1 MKTGRILKTM
11 AIATL
16 LGLSGCATRG
26 PKALHMLAD
35 SGDRALARG
44 DCAQAERDY
53 AEYVQRDQSDGRAR
67 LQYGKALLCLGRVKE
82 ARENLEKAY
91 TVMPNNDDAIFT
103 LAEAR
108 AQDRDMEGAVR
119 LVRAVAEDRKRP
131 SDWIL
136 LGKFLERA
144 NAHDDAEQ
152 AYLSAARGDLGYS
165 LAPQLALAEF
175 YERVGQR
182 EQAIERYRMCL
193 YVSPGNR
200 EMAKRLQ
207 AYGVPGTRA
216 SAVRPPEQLPP
227 TTTQVPVSP

>member
-1 MKTGRILKTM
+1 MKTGRILTGVTVATM
-11 AIATL
+11 LFAA
-16 LGLSGCATRG
+16 GCATRG

-53 AEYVQRDQSDGRAR
+53 AEYVRRDDSDGRAR
-67 LQYGKALLCLGRVKE
+67 LQYGKALLCLGKVKE
-82 ARENLEKAY
+82 AREQLEKAY

-136 LGKFLERA
+136 LGKFYERA
-144 NAHDDAEQ
+144 NAPDDAEQ
-152 AYLSAARGDLGYS
+152 AFLTAARGDLGQS

-182 EQAIERYRMCL
+182 DRALERYRMCL

-200 EMAKRLQ
+200 EMVKRIQ
-207 AYGVPGTRA
+207 AYGHPGTLA
-216 SAVRPPEQLPP
+216 TSLQPPEQRPP
-227 TTTQVPVSP
+227 TTQAPVNP